1 MSSSDN
7 KNGDLEKHF
16 LEAMKDK
23 TIALPIVAIRIL
35 CDVLAASNAGVSYE
49 NVIRTSFRLISKFN
63 FKHKN
68 TDHGRSGY
76 DFT

>member
-1 MSSSDN
+1 MSSSDK
-7 KNGDLEKHF
+7 KNGELEKHF
-16 LEAMKDK
+16 LEALTDK

-49 NVIRTSFRLISKFN
+49 RQSNVVFSYQKFTYTHT
-63 FKHKN
+63 K

-76 DFT
+76 DVT

>member
-1 MSSSDN
+1 MVTDTYISFEGEISKMSSSDK

-49 NVIRTSFRLISKFN
+49 NVIERRILIS
-63 FKHKN
+63 
-68 TDHGRSGY
+68 TI
-76 DFT
+76 